1 MTEKEIFELAKWY
14 IIQPKQIQLT
24 VWQEFGADKEQAE
37 QKRKEFARAI
47 QKVKARMLRDK
58 RKYLDREEG
67 LKELQETTR
76 LRIAAIRKPR
86 KTSKTRKG
94 KLLKRVKLRLQLIEQ
109 LRAEGLGWR
118 LIARYLAKHAG
129 LQISHVH
136 LYRLYCQIK
145 EDQQN
150 DQTEK
155 IIQTQDQ
162 KIVIRK
168 KSS

>member
-1 MTEKEIFELAKWY
+1 METNMTEKEIFELAKWY
-14 IIQPKQIQLT
+14 IIQPKKIQLA

-37 QKRKEFARAI
+37 KKRKEFARAI

-58 RKYLDREEG
+58 RKYIDREEG

-94 KLLKRVKLRLQLIEQ
+94 KLAKKVKLRMELIRQLKKQ
-109 LRAEGLGWR
+109 GLGWR
-118 LIARYLAKHAG
+118 LIARYLAKYAD

-136 LYRLYCQIK
+136 LRRLYLQLQK
-145 EDQQN
+145 E
-150 DQTEK
+150 
-155 IIQTQDQ
+155 I
-162 KIVIRK
+162 
-168 KSS
+168 